1 MSLAGRILLAL
12 GRIGTHGLPGV
23 RRALLPA
30 AFCGLTACVA
40 PPGLSPGPSPLDPR
54 TVLPTTARAPAPG
67 QVGASLDLAWERLR
81 ARALPADEPALA
93 RIARTA
99 GRLARAAPAA
109 DPAWAQAEPQV
120 LIVPGD
126 EPDAWCL
133 APARCALTLS
143 MAQLLARDDALLAAA
158 LAHEMAH
165 LMLDHA
171 RERLA
176 QAGAPVPAVGA
187 GLLLE
192 APHHRVHEHEVLGL
206 AAELMARAG
215 YDPRASVGFFAA
227 LAPVSGAGGSVG
239 YARRHPLEAQWPDV
253 LLRHARRVLPLLP

>member
-1 MSLAGRILLAL
+1 MNVIEHA
-12 GRIGTHGLPGV
+12 
-23 RRALLPA
+23 RRVLLPA
-30 AFCGLTACVA
+30 SLIALAACAA

-54 TVLPTTARAPAPG
+54 TVLPTTARQPAPG
-67 QVGASLDLAWERLR
+67 QVAATLELAWARLQ
-81 ARALPADEPALA
+81 ARALPADAPALA
-93 RIARTA
+93 RIARVA
-99 GRLARAAPAA
+99 GRLARAAPTAE
-109 DPAWAQAEPQV
+109 PAWRDAEPAA
-120 LIVPGD
+120 LIVAGE

-133 APARCALTLS
+133 APARCALTLG
-143 MAQLLARDDALLAAA
+143 MAQLLGGDDALLAAA

-176 QAGAPVPAVGA
+176 QAGAPAPAEGA
-187 GLLLE
+187 TLLLD

-227 LAPVSGAGGSVG
+227 LPPTPEGRTAAGH
-239 YARRHPLEAQWPDV
+239 ALRHPLEAQWPDV
-253 LLRHARRVLPLLP
+253 LLRHARRVMPLLP